1 MFRTEC
7 FFPNLVLISDFKELS
22 MRHMEILERVQQT
35 VTKKMKGLE
44 HHSYKEKLRDL
55 GENKA
60 QLLSYQCI

>member
-1 MFRTEC
+1 
-7 FFPNLVLISDFKELS
+7 